1 MEAEKVLFDC
11 ENLKGFPEVWP
22 PTVSLKG
29 RVGFQLA
36 YVQGLL
42 LLFSHSIMFNSLQ
55 PHGLQH
61 ARFPCPSPSPRVHS
75 NSRPLSQW
83 CHPTISSSVAPFS
96 PCLQSFPA
104 SLVWAEVLRKL
115 GRSQSHRIQFS
126 RSVMSDS
133 LRPVDWSMP
142 GLPVNHQL
150 PELVQTHVHPVG
162 DAIQSSHPLL
172 SPSPPTLA
180 WAHKLCSLN
189 TGICLQ
195 EGHWHSAVTGA
206 IIRPGTQESQ
216 GEERAAL
223 PTSLLSSLSVLST
236 SFSAACRAP
245 LHPTPPPTSSHPV
258 QPWASYS
265 TALCLKLLLCTWEG
279 LEIAS
284 QSVVKSPCCPP
295 QTTTAL
301 FIGPIPT
308 QKKKFKK

>member
-1 MEAEKVLFDC
+1 MCVLTASPAGC
-11 ENLKGFPEVWP
+11 
-22 PTVSLKG
+22 SLSLS
-29 RVGFQLA
+29 FFADLPISWDTIIFSS
-36 YVQGLL
+36 VQ
-42 LLFSHSIMFNSLQ
+42 FSHSHVRLCNPMDCST
-55 PHGLQH
+55 PGLLIHHQLLELTQT
-61 ARFPCPSPSPRVHS
+61 RVH
-75 NSRPLSQW
+75 W
-83 CHPTISSSVAPFS
+83 VGCHPTYP
-96 PCLQSFPA
+96 
-104 SLVWAEVLRKL
+104 
-115 GRSQSHRIQFS
+115 
-126 RSVMSDS
+126 
-133 LRPVDWSMP
+133 
-142 GLPVNHQL
+142 
-150 PELVQTHVHPVG
+150 
-162 DAIQSSHPLL
+162 SHPLL